1 MTETSAAGEPTRGC
15 SQESDLPHR
24 GQSDFCEGR
33 TLTDAREL
41 LRRRKR
47 MKRTCLSLMLLA
59 VLFTLGGC
67 FVSPDPTLEP
77 LEITGNE
84 VPFGTVQPLQT
95 VGATATPSPT
105 PSPTPDTWQNS
116 GESTWEDWAKDVL
129 PTTTPRTAATMAPN
143 ASNWQTSTTDYNAGY
158 PVLRLGSTGTDVSD
172 LQTRLTE
179 LRYYGGVID
188 GKYNADT
195 QKAVMEF
202 QEKNGLTADGIA
214 GRQTQDLLY
223 STAAQAKVISV
234 STEENAQGYILL
246 KEGASGMEVRKIQAR
261 LAELGYYSGGTD
273 GLYGATTVDAVKA
286 FQRANGLSADGQA
299 GVQTQTKLFSA
310 TAVYAASPVATAD
323 PNAART
329 MTLGMTGNDVYAL
342 QERLIALRY
351 LNGVPDGVFGE
362 ETQNA
367 LIAFQKNNGLT
378 ADGSAGAS
386 TLKRLNGSARA
397 ATGSTPTPVPAGA
410 TVLHEGDSG
419 EAVYQM
425 QMRLFELG
433 FYNGRIDGRFGP
445 DTTEAVRAFQ
455 QANGLTVDGVPGK
468 GTFARMNSDAAV
480 GALGTVETT
489 PAPAAAT
496 AEPAGTET
504 ALVLRRGDR
513 GQAVTLLQQTLK
525 NLGYLN
531 AEADGQFGSGTENAL
546 RAFQRAN
553 GLTADGVAGKGTLAI
568 LYSSDAKAASGKSV
582 AATPVVTATP
592 KPNTDIIIQWQS
604 EGEDVRQYQTR
615 LAELGYLSSK
625 NVTGKFNQPTVDATK
640 AFQTMNGL
648 KVDGAAG
655 PQSLK
660 LIYSDDALNADGVR
674 AGDLSGSVDTQPE
687 QLLKTGMTGEQ
698 VRLLQSQLAAL
709 GYLSASFSSGVYDKE
724 TEQAVRRFQAAN
736 GLPVDGQAGSV
747 TQSLAVSSRAR
758 SAASQSLSV
767 SNQTRENMEQRLNG
781 ANQSSLNGGGFLCSG
796 GGKLYYADPERG
808 GVLVSSDGNRVRQLT
823 EDRPRA
829 LHCTNGRLYYIAE
842 DQGSDCIVRMN
853 TDGSSR
859 EILLRAE
866 VLVQLVL
873 HDGVLYYLDAAG
885 NLKKRT
891 LSGEER
897 VLIGGVHGF
906 TLDAQQGQLVC
917 LLGETVV
924 TVDLNGGS
932 QKVIFTG
939 TAEEALC
946 MGDRVLILSAGR
958 VVRLSPGE
966 NAAISNRSAVHIGA
980 YRDRIIEVSG
990 EGIDSFDING
1000 EDRRTI
1006 LAGTFECFAIAGG
1019 MLYAGNRD
1027 GFTQKVQL

>member
-1 MTETSAAGEPTRGC
+1 
-15 SQESDLPHR
+15 
-24 GQSDFCEGR
+24 
-33 TLTDAREL
+33 
-41 LRRRKR
+41 
-47 MKRTCLSLMLLA
+47 MKRLILSLILLA
-59 VLFTLGGC
+59 TLFTLSGC

-84 VPFGTVQPLQT
+84 VPFGTVQALPT
-95 VGATATPSPT
+95 IAATPTPEPT

-116 GESTWEDWAKDVL
+116 DQSTWEDWASDVM
-129 PTTTPRTAATMAPN
+129 PTTTPRTASTMSPG

-172 LQTRLTE
+172 LQARLTE
-179 LRYYGGVID
+179 LRYYSGVID

-223 STAAQAKVISV
+223 STGAQAKVISV
-234 STEENAQGYILL
+234 STEEDSGGYILL

-273 GLYGATTVDAVKA
+273 GLYGSTTTEAVKA

-299 GVQTQTKLFSA
+299 GAKTQTKLFSA
-310 TAVYAASPVATAD
+310 TAVYAATPVTTAD
-323 PNAART
+323 PSATRT
-329 MTLGMTGNDVYAL
+329 LTLGMTGNDVYAV

-351 LNGVPDGVFGE
+351 LNGIPDGVFGE

-367 LIAFQKNNGLT
+367 LMAFQKNNGLT
-378 ADGSAGAS
+378 VDGSAGAS
-386 TLKRLNGSARA
+386 TLKRLFGSARA
-397 ATGSTPTPVPAGA
+397 AGGSTPTPVPAGA

-425 QMRLFELG
+425 QTRLFELG
-433 FYNGRIDGRFGP
+433 FYSGRIDGRFGP
-445 DTTEAVRAFQ
+445 DTTEAVKAFQ
-455 QANGLTVDGVPGK
+455 AANGLTVDGVPGK
-468 GTFARMNSDAAV
+468 GTFARLNSAAAV
-480 GALGTVETT
+480 PAGTVTQTEPVTETVT
-489 PAPAAAT
+489 AT
-496 AEPAGTET
+496 AEPET
-504 ALVLRRGDR
+504 VTSSLVLRKGDR
-513 GQAVTLLQQTLK
+513 GEAVTLLQQTLK
-525 NLGYLN
+525 KLGYL
-531 AEADGQFGSGTENAL
+531 ETEPDGQFGSGTENAI

-553 GLTADGVAGKGTLAI
+553 GLTADGVAGRGTLAI
-568 LYSSDAKAASGKSV
+568 LYSNEAV
-582 AATPVVTATP
+582 AAARTVASTPSVTATP
-592 KPNTDIIIQWQS
+592 KPNTNIVLQWQS
-604 EGEDVRQYQTR
+604 EGADVLQYQTR

-655 PQSLK
+655 SQSLK
-660 LIYSDDALNADGVR
+660 LIYSNDALDANGVR
-674 AGDLSGSVDTQPE
+674 AGDRSGAVDTQPE

-709 GYLSASFSSGVYDKE
+709 GYLSASFSSGVYDRE

-736 GLPVDGQAGSV
+736 GLPVDGQAGSA

-758 SAASQSLSV
+758 SAAAQSLSV
-767 SNQTRENMEQRLNG
+767 SNRARENEEQRLNG

-808 GVLVSSDGNRVRQLT
+808 GILVSSDGSHVRQLS
-823 EDRPRA
+823 EDHPRS
-829 LHCTNGRLYYIAE
+829 LHCTNGRLYFIAE

-853 TDGSSR
+853 VDGSSR
-859 EILLRAE
+859 EILLRSE
-866 VLVQLVL
+866 VLVEFLL

-885 NLKKRT
+885 NIKERT

-897 VLIGGVHGF
+897 VLIGGAHGF
-906 TLDAQQGQLVC
+906 TLDVETGHLLC
-917 LLGETVV
+917 LMAETVV
-924 TVDLNGGS
+924 NLDLRSGTQS
-932 QKVIFTG
+932 VIFTG

-946 MGDRVLILSAGR
+946 MGDRVLVLSAGR

-966 NAAISNRSAVHIGA
+966 NAAISSHSAVHIGA
-980 YRDRIIEVSG
+980 YLDRIIEVTGS
-990 EGIDSFDING
+990 GIDVYDING
-1000 EDRRTI
+1000 ENRRTV
-1006 LAGTFECFAIAGG
+1006 LAGTFECFAVAGG